1 MLVASIPNY
10 DNQKNVPQTLPNV
23 HEGTKLTLAENHPIQ
38 SCLRL
43 QTKEQVETLSVI
55 VNGLIAFQV

>member
-43 QTKEQVETLSVI
+43 QKKEQVETL
-55 VNGLIAFQV
+55 